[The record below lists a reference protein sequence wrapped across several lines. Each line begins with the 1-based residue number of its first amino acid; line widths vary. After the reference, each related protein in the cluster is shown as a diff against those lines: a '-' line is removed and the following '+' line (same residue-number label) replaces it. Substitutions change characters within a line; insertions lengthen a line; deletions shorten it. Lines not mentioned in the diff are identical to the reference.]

1 VHSGQ
6 ESAGI
11 VVAHGDNAHNYEQHR
26 MMGLVTN
33 IFTKEV
39 LMKMKG
45 NLGIGNS
52 IIFVIVVFLDISTV
66 LKSCPFFIFGVTQK
80 LIITYIQLLFR

>member
-11 VVAHGDNAHNYEQHR
+11 VVAHGDNADNYEQHR

-52 IIFVIVVFLDISTV
+52 IIFVIVVFLEYVI
-66 LKSCPFFIFGVTQK
+66 
-80 LIITYIQLLFR
+80 YQLS